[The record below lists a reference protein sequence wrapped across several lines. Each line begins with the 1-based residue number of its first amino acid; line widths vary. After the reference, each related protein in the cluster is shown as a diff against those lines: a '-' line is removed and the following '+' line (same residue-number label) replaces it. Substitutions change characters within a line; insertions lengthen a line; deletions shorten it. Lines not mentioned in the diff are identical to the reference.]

1 MHEDS
6 PTLSAQVRERT
17 GSRYCKRI
25 REAGGLPAVVYGRG
39 KDPVSITLDARDAL
53 VHIRKG
59 EKVFGLSL
67 DGGDATQHVLL
78 KDLQYDHL
86 GTNVV
91 HADLTR
97 VELTDRVDVT
107 VPIHF
112 VGDAKG
118 LKKAGAVMMH
128 PTSELELNVMVS
140 NLPDFIELDV
150 SGMDVGDALH
160 ASEVPLP
167 LETMK
172 LLTDEDTVVAQI
184 SIKAEEEDDAE
195 AVEVGVDGAEPAV
208 IGEKKDD
215 EDEDEKKED

>member
-6 PTLSAQVRERT
+6 PTLTAQTRERT

-39 KDPVSITLDARDAL
+39 KDPVSITLDAKDA
-53 VHIRKG
+53 VTHIHKG
-59 EKVFGLSL
+59 EKVFELAM
-67 DGGDATQHVLL
+67 GDARQHVLL

-86 GTNVV
+86 GTNIV

-107 VPIHF
+107 VAVHY

-128 PTSELELNVMVS
+128 PTTELELNVMVS
-140 NLPDFIELDV
+140 NLPDFVEVDV
-150 SGMDVGDALH
+150 SGMDVGDAIH
-160 ASEVPLP
+160 ASEVQLP
-167 LETMK
+167 LDTMK
-172 LLTDEDTVVAQI
+172 LLTDEDAVVAQI
-184 SIKAEEEDDAE
+184 ILKAEEPEEGEEAE
-195 AVEVGVDGAEPAV
+195 VAADGAEPEV
-208 IGEKKDD
+208 IGEKKD
-215 EDEDEKKED
+215 EDGGDADEKKED